1 MITDMKRGSKNI
13 VKAYKNNEVIFERG
27 EYYIRLPYSSESG
40 YEYGFIHIYDKELL
54 YNYKFVVD
62 WTTKESPA
70 NGPNT
75 LIGGS
80 YDKDSY
86 FLGPRYY
93 GLFLGTEYYS
103 SDVGR
108 NGETLRLVGFL
119 RSAAPVCFE
128 GSSQRHITTFQYIG
142 DIPEVATR
150 TSGGF
155 GLFAAKDFETDSF
168 LNVSERS
175 LPFISQSSTENKVY
189 KISIYDSLDNLLMNF
204 IPRIKNG
211 HKGVLDTVSGTFYPC
226 SDDSKFEIERE
237 A

>member
-27 EYYIRLPYSSESG
+27 EYYIRLPYSSESD

-62 WTTKESPA
+62 WATSNLPA

-80 YDKDSY
+80 YSKNSSNN
-86 FLGPRYY
+86 RYY
-93 GLFLGTEYYS
+93 GFFIGTEYYS
-103 SDVGR
+103 SAVGR
-108 NGETLRLVGFL
+108 NGESLRFDSWL
-119 RSAAPVCFE
+119 RSAAPICYE
-128 GSSQRHITTFQYIG
+128 GSSQRHITTFAYDGEAQ
-142 DIPEVATR
+142 DPSTR

-168 LNVSERS
+168 ININERS
-175 LPFISQSSTENKVY
+175 KPFVSFSESENKVY